1 MSLIHY
7 SAASIHIDVTLIRN
21 WFDKHMLAANAPNHV
36 FNSGNPIFM
45 FRTDFSI
52 PTMKGYNAPCFV
64 AIIYTLLPMVLLG
77 FA

>member
-21 WFDKHMLAANAPNHV
+21 WLNHV
-36 FNSGNPIFM
+36 FNGGNPIFM

-64 AIIYTLLPMVLLG
+64 AIIYALLPMVLPG